1 MIVSSSVKQ
10 NTDATTSSIAGVG
23 TWAWR
28 IAAIMAERA
37 GGGAEGIIDVSRAH
51 GARNDTGWR
60 PRMAFPRTAGAS
72 ALTWLATLLVAVALA
87 ASPALSQT
95 AAAPANR
102 VVMQVSDNDPGK
114 WNLALNNARNLQA
127 DLGASNVEIEIVAY
141 GPGIGML
148 KSDSVVGNRIGEALG
163 SGVKVAACENTMR
176 GQKLQKADML
186 GGISY
191 VGAGVV
197 EIMQRQQQGWAYLR
211 P

>member
-1 MIVSSSVKQ
+1 M
-10 NTDATTSSIAGVG
+10 
-23 TWAWR
+23 
-28 IAAIMAERA
+28 
-37 GGGAEGIIDVSRAH
+37 
-51 GARNDTGWR
+51 
-60 PRMAFPRTAGAS
+60 
-72 ALTWLATLLVAVALA
+72 TWLAGLLAALTLV
-87 ASPALSQT
+87 ASPAFGQT
-95 AAAPANR
+95 AAVSANR

-176 GQKLQKADML
+176 GQKLQKSDMF

>member
-1 MIVSSSVKQ
+1 MTKIRSSVRF
-10 NTDATTSSIAGVG
+10 TMTWLTALTALTLLAALPAYGETPATT
-23 TWAWR
+23 T
-28 IAAIMAERA
+28 
-37 GGGAEGIIDVSRAH
+37 
-51 GARNDTGWR
+51 
-60 PRMAFPRTAGAS
+60 
-72 ALTWLATLLVAVALA
+72 
-87 ASPALSQT
+87 
-95 AAAPANR
+95 NR

-148 KSDSVVGNRIGEALG
+148 KADSVVGNRIGEALG

-176 GQKLQKADML
+176 GQKLQKADMF

-197 EIMQRQQQGWAYLR
+197 EIMQKQQQGYAYLR